1 MSEETKKIVC
11 PNCLGEAI
19 KEGNKIIC
27 ETCDATFTFTKTG
40 AAKVENVG
48 RLDSLEK
55 RVDRIETFIPGQEPD
70 SSDNDVP
77 EEPSILG

>member
-1 MSEETKKIVC
+1 MDESKKVFC

-27 ETCDATFTFTKTG
+27 QVCDATFTFTKTG
-40 AAKVENVG
+40 AAKVEKIG

-70 SSDNDVP
+70 SSDNDDP
-77 EEPSILG
+77 EEHSILG